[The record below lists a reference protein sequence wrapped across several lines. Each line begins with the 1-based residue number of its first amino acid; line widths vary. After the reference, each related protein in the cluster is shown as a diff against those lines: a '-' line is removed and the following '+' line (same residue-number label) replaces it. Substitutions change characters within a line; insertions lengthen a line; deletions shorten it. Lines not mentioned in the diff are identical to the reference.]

1 MMDALSVPNKSTR
14 RRKDLVDSRKEIII
28 MAVVEIV
35 EVGRSSIQILIRTR
49 CMVAGSFAS
58 LITLERVVKV
68 ARLMDQFILL
78 VLNADGTMEIRNIPL
93 NIILPR
99 RMKILHYQARIPQF

>member
-14 RRKDLVDSRKEIII
+14 RRKDLVDSRKEIIV
-28 MAVVEIV
+28 MAVVEM
-35 EVGRSSIQILIRTR
+35 GRSNMLTLIRTR